1 MNSSLASPASMLRTN
16 NLALAF
22 QDVFTV
28 ILRTRF
34 NVQRWDRAD
43 RMRAAVRQMIASAT
57 QSARSIG
64 YSDEMCQMGLY
75 AIVGFLD
82 ESVLSSKDAVFADWS
97 RQPLQEELFGDQLEG
112 DRFFRRIAELLNRP
126 ESSEV
131 ADILEL
137 HLLCLLLG
145 FRGRYA
151 SGDAS
156 EIHAIIRRIREKIVR
171 IRGPLALVRQ
181 VEASAVPKAPTG
193 DRWVRNLSVAAIVLA
208 IVCLGAFLGFLLL
221 LSQSVNGAAQ
231 AAAVYMHQ
239 TQTLANAIGQ
249 VSEMSL

>member
-1 MNSSLASPASMLRTN
+1 MNSPPASVESVLRTN
-16 NLALAF
+16 SLALAF

-28 ILRTRF
+28 VLRTRF

-57 QSARSIG
+57 QNVRMLG
-64 YSDEMCQMGLY
+64 YSDETTQMTLY

-82 ESVLSSKDAVFADWS
+82 ESVLSSKDPVFADWA
-97 RQPLQEELFGDQLEG
+97 RRPLQEELFGDQLAGEK
-112 DRFFRRIAELLNRP
+112 FFRHVAELLNRP

-137 HLLCLLLG
+137 HCLCLQLG

-151 SGDAS
+151 FGDAS
-156 EIHAIIRRIREKIVR
+156 EIQTILRRIREKIVR
-171 IRGPLALVRQ
+171 IRGPFTLVRQ
-181 VEASAVPKAPTG
+181 VEAPAVPKASTG

-208 IVCLGAFLGFLLL
+208 ILCLAAYLGFRFLLIP
-221 LSQSVNGAAQ
+221 SANGAVQ
-231 AAAVYMHQ
+231 AAAVHSQ
-239 TQTLANAIGQ
+239 QPLAESIGQ
-249 VSEMSL
+249 VSEISA

>member
-1 MNSSLASPASMLRTN
+1 MNLPPASVASVLRTN
-16 NLALAF
+16 SLALAF

-28 ILRTRF
+28 VLRTRF

-57 QSARSIG
+57 QNVRALG
-64 YSDEMCQMGLY
+64 YSDETTQMVLY

-82 ESVLSSKDAVFADWS
+82 ESVLSSKDPVFTDWS
-97 RQPLQEELFGDQLEG
+97 RRPLQEELFGDQLAGEK
-112 DRFFRRIAELLNRP
+112 FFRHVAELLNRP

-137 HLLCLLLG
+137 HCLCLQLG

-151 SGDAS
+151 FGDAS
-156 EIHAIIRRIREKIVR
+156 EIHTILRRIREKIVR
-171 IRGPLALVRQ
+171 ISGPFALVRQ
-181 VEASAVPKAPTG
+181 FEAPAVPKAPAT

-208 IVCLGAFLGFLLL
+208 IVCLTAYFGYRYYLLN
-221 LSQSVNGAAQ
+221 QSANIAVQITSIDAQ
-231 AAAVYMHQ
+231 Q
-239 TQTLANAIGQ
+239 PLAESIGR
-249 VSEMSL
+249 VSEMFL